1 LSLQPQRH
9 PYDSAAKE
17 KRTITFPIEATEA
30 KEPTPKALL
39 ASRGPSDPLEVLES
53 SATEMSDSNETVD
66 VVVVDVVV
74 ATIPQRHPYNSAARE
89 KLTITFT
96 IEAIKAKGPAPKA
109 LLESP
114 GPSDLMTES
123 NETVDVV
130 VVDVVVAATS
140 LIVVVAVV
148 AVVVM

>member
-1 LSLQPQRH
+1 
-9 PYDSAAKE
+9 
-17 KRTITFPIEATEA
+17 
-30 KEPTPKALL
+30 
-39 ASRGPSDPLEVLES
+39 
-53 SATEMSDSNETVD
+53 MSDSNETVD